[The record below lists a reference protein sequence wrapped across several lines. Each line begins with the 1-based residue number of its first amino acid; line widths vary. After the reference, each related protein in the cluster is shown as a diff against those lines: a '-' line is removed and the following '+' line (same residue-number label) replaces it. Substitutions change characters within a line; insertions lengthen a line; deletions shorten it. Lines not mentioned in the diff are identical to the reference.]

1 LKHHASTE
9 GNTEMKQIVVRGARE
24 NNLKNVDCELPRDQL
39 VVITG
44 LSGSGKTSLAFDTL
58 YAEGQRRY
66 VESLSAYARQFLD
79 QRGKP
84 DVDSVEG
91 LSPAIS
97 IEQRSLSKNP
107 RSTVGTIT
115 EIYDHLRLLYARIG
129 AAHCPTCGRPITAQS
144 VQQMVDLT
152 FSMLSEGTR
161 FSVLAPV
168 VRGRKGAFR
177 KELERLRKEGFARVD
192 VDGQSCDLH
201 EPLELDRK
209 QRHNIDVYVDR
220 LVLKPSVRSR
230 LSESLELALQQAD
243 GIAKLKPQE
252 GKVQLFSER
261 LACVDCGVSIPE
273 LTPRSFSF
281 NNPQGACP
289 RCAGIGELMEFDEAS
304 VVLRPELSL
313 REGAIEPW
321 EHRNAA
327 YYQQV
332 LEALADQFRFDL
344 YTPYAELSPSVKTLL
359 MKGSGE
365 IDVEFF
371 FDKGASRHSY
381 RKPFEGVLAGLTR
394 RLEELEKSRKEGKG
408 GEGGQEELH
417 RYMRRRACPECGG
430 ARLNT
435 EARNVFVSGRPIH
448 SVSAMSI
455 GQALAFFES
464 LALGQREGAIA
475 DRLLREIRGR
485 LTFLDDVGLS
495 YLTLDR
501 PSATLSGGEGQR
513 VRLATQIG
521 ASLVGVLYI
530 LDEPSVGLHQRD
542 HGRLLESLVRLRD
555 LGNTVL
561 VVEHDE
567 ETIRAADYIVDMGP
581 GAGTRGGEVVVAGT
595 LEQVLAHPTSLTG
608 QYLSGARCI
617 EVPGQRRKPRGKLKL
632 QGASQHNL
640 VGIDAEIPL
649 GVLTCVTG
657 VSGSGKS
664 TLVIDTLLPALKNL
678 LHGSKA
684 AVGEYD
690 ALKGDHQL
698 DKVIAIDQGPIGR
711 TPRSNPA
718 TYTRLFTPLRELYAA
733 IPESKARGYKAGRF
747 SFNVK
752 GGRCEAC
759 QGDGTLRIEMHFLP
773 DVFVECDVCKGRRYD
788 RETLE
793 VLYKGR
799 SIADVLEMTVA
810 EAGELLA
817 AVPQLGAKLKT
828 LQEVGLGY
836 LTLGQS
842 ATTLSG
848 GEAQRLKL
856 SRELAKR
863 ATGRTLY
870 ILDEPTTG
878 LHLADIHLLL
888 EVLARLVDA
897 GNSVLIIEH
906 QLDVIK
912 TADWIVDLGPEGG
925 DGGGQIVAC
934 GTPEEVAQVEG
945 SHTGTYLRRV
955 LGL

>member
-1 LKHHASTE
+1 
-9 GNTEMKQIVVRGARE
+9 MKQIVVRGARE
-24 NNLKNVDCELPRDQL
+24 NNLKHVDCELPRDQL

-44 LSGSGKTSLAFDTL
+44 LSGSGKTSLAFDIL

-66 VESLSAYARQFLD
+66 VESLSTYARQFLD

-97 IEQRSLSKNP
+97 IEQRTLSKNP

-115 EIYDHLRLLYARIG
+115 EIYDHLRLLYARVG
-129 AAHCPTCGRPITAQS
+129 AAHCPTCGKPITAQS
-144 VQQMVDLT
+144 VQQMVDRT
-152 FSMLSEGTR
+152 FSLLAEGTR

-177 KELERLRKEGFARVD
+177 KELERLRKEGFARAD
-192 VDGQSCDLH
+192 VDGQPRDLH

-220 LVLKPSVRSR
+220 LVLKPSIRSR

-252 GKVQLFSER
+252 GEVQLFSER

-289 RCAGIGELMEFDEAS
+289 RCAGIGVLMEFDEAS
-304 VVLRPELSL
+304 VVPRPELSL

-321 EHRNAA
+321 EHRNSA

-344 YTPYAELSPSVKTLL
+344 YTPYAELSPAVKTLL

-371 FDKGASRHSY
+371 FDKGARRHSY

-408 GEGGQEELH
+408 AEGSQEELH
-417 RYMRRRACPECGG
+417 RYMRRRTCPECGG

-435 EARNVFVSGRPIH
+435 EARHVLVASRPIH

-455 GQALAFFES
+455 GQALAFFEDLS
-464 LALGQREGAIA
+464 LGEREGAIA

-542 HGRLLESLVRLRD
+542 HHRLLESLVRLRD

-581 GAGTRGGEVVVAGT
+581 GAGTLGGEVVVAGT

-608 QYLSGARCI
+608 QYLSGARRI
-617 EVPGQRRKPRGKLKL
+617 EVPAQRRKPRGRLSL
-632 QGASQHNL
+632 LGASEHNL
-640 VGIDAEIPL
+640 CGIDAEIPL

-678 LHGSKA
+678 LHGAQA
-684 AVGEYD
+684 AVGEYS
-690 ALKGDHQL
+690 ALRGDHQL

-718 TYTRLFTPLRELYAA
+718 TYTRLFTPLRELFAA

-817 AVPQLGAKLKT
+817 AVPQLGARLKT

-836 LTLGQS
+836 LALGQS

-888 EVLARLVDA
+888 DVLARLVDA
-897 GNSVLIIEH
+897 GNSVLVIEH

-912 TADWIVDLGPEGG
+912 TADWIVDLGPDGG
-925 DGGGQIVAC
+925 DGGGRIVAC
-934 GTPEEVAQVEG
+934 GTPEEVAQVDG